1 MFYQKIGQV
10 YCPYFKEKISFN
22 ARGFEHLGFKKFNKA
37 RGIEDQYMRFKLIEL
52 APEIL
57 AASGTLQGISIR
69 NSFERMRVHNRTDIV
84 LKPVSYYEFIAV
96 VRGYR
101 VKIVIKQIEEG
112 EKFFWSLI
120 PFWETNSITKERAL
134 HNKDLL
140 EDM

>member
-1 MFYQKIGQV
+1 
-10 YCPYFKEKISFN
+10 
-22 ARGFEHLGFKKFNKA
+22 
-37 RGIEDQYMRFKLIEL
+37 MRFKLIAL

-69 NSFERMRVHNRTDIV
+69 NSFERMRVHSRTDIV

-134 HNKDLL
+134 HDKDLL